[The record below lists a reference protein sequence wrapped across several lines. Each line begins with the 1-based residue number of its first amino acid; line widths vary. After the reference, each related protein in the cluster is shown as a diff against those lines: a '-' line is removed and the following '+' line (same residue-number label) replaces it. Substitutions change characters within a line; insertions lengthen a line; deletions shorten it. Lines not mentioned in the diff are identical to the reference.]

1 MKPLEFAALIAAG
14 GFVLWILL
22 PPWRS
27 APPPT
32 PAPTAAPIEAPDARQ
47 GRLAHKLCDKEVEAL
62 LHASDMVEVERAA
75 AIIQQVNCD
84 IEGRL

>member
-14 GFVLWILL
+14 GFVLWVLL
-22 PPWRS
+22 PPWKP
-27 APPPT
+27 APPV
-32 PAPTAAPIEAPDARQ
+32 APIEAPDARQ
-47 GRLAHKLCDKEVEAL
+47 DRLAHRLCDKEVEAL

-75 AIIQQVNCD
+75 AIIQRVNCD